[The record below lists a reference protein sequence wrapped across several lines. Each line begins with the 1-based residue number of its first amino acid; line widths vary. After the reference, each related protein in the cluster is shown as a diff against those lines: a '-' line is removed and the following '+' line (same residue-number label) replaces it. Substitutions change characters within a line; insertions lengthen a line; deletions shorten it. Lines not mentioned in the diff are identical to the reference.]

1 MSTETTTDTGSFDIG
16 TASRQ
21 LTDMVVANPVPSV
34 LAAAATGAGLM
45 ALIALMA
52 RPESRLPSLSELR
65 AMAKDAVPGS
75 IDKPDVGS
83 LRGQLADLLERVSDA
98 LPSKSEAKSKIQNAG
113 DAARDTAQSARE
125 AALSARD
132 TARDAA
138 QTARDTAQS
147 AWESVRDQAASVID
161 TVQPQISAATTA
173 ATKVARENP
182 LWAAVVAG
190 AIGTLIGAQFLGKL
204 YDR

>member
-1 MSTETTTDTGSFDIG
+1 MSTETTTDTGSLDIG
-16 TASRQ
+16 TATRQ

-52 RPESRLPSLSELR
+52 RPGSRIPSLSELQS
-65 AMAKDAVPGS
+65 MAQDALPSSVS
-75 IDKPDVGS
+75 TPDVS
-83 LRGQLADLLERVSDA
+83 SIKSQLADLLERVSDA
-98 LPSKSEAKSKIQNAG
+98 LPTKGEAKKTVQSVG
-113 DAARDTAQSARE
+113 DSARDTAQSAAQTARE

-132 TARDAA
+132 G
-138 QTARDTAQS
+138 AQS
-147 AWESVRDQAASVID
+147 AWETVRDQAASVID
-161 TVQPQISAATTA
+161 TVQPQITAATTA

-182 LWAAVVAG
+182 LWSAVLAG
-190 AIGTLIGAQFLGKL
+190 AIGTLIGAQFLGKI